1 MDHFFRHETGRL
13 HGALIRLLGVQN
25 LSLAEDVAQEA
36 MLRALRTW
44 AMGGIPANPS
54 AWITQVAMNLG
65 RDALR
70 HRRMAGSKETALITH
85 FEQMAPSPSAAAEA
99 GGAIADDTL
108 RLLFICCHPAIA
120 ADAQVIMALKVLC
133 GFSTGEIA
141 RAFLSSEAAIEKQI
155 TRTKQR
161 IQEANLPFDL
171 PAGADL
177 SARLDGVL
185 SALYLLFNEG
195 YKASAGDRL
204 LREDLCQEAVRLVTL
219 LVGHPAGRTPRSH
232 ALLALM
238 LLTAARFPSRLDE
251 HGELLR
257 LDDQDRSKWDQALIA
272 QGLRELV
279 EAAQGSELSEYH
291 LQAGIAAIHCTAAD
305 SATTDWARILRH
317 YDELLRIKPS
327 PIVAL
332 NRAVAV
338 ANSQGAQ
345 AGLDAVAA
353 IPQREKLESHYLLH
367 AVTGELHWRLQQH
380 QAAASSFRRALQ
392 LAQVGPEQLYLT
404 RMLERSSE
412 PAEAR
417 LTAAP

>member
-1 MDHFFRHETGRL
+1 
-13 HGALIRLLGVQN
+13 
-25 LSLAEDVAQEA
+25 
-36 MLRALRTW
+36 
-44 AMGGIPANPS
+44 
-54 AWITQVAMNLG
+54 
-65 RDALR
+65 
-70 HRRMAGSKETALITH
+70 
-85 FEQMAPSPSAAAEA
+85 
-99 GGAIADDTL
+99 
-108 RLLFICCHPAIA
+108 
-120 ADAQVIMALKVLC
+120 
-133 GFSTGEIA
+133 
-141 RAFLSSEAAIEKQI
+141 
-155 TRTKQR
+155 
-161 IQEANLPFDL
+161 
-171 PAGADL
+171 
-177 SARLDGVL
+177 
-185 SALYLLFNEG
+185 
-195 YKASAGDRL
+195 
-204 LREDLCQEAVRLVTL
+204 
-219 LVGHPAGRTPRSH
+219 
-232 ALLALM
+232 M